1 MFFQGVAKRDVF
13 MSGSFFFFGTG
24 GSDSGSSA
32 VSIYDN
38 KWHKDFYRDETC
50 NSRLL
55 ELMGKTKMHSFH
67 ALMKQLKET
76 RIFRP
81 TLDF

>member
-55 ELMGKTKMHSFH
+55 ELMGENKNAFFPRPY
-67 ALMKQLKET
+67 ET
-76 RIFRP
+76 TEGNKNFQTNTRF
-81 TLDF
+81 